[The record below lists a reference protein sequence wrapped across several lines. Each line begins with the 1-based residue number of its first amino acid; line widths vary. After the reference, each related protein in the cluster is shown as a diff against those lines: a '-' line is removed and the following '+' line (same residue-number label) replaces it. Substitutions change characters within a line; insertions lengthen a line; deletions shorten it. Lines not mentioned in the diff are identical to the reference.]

1 MATTSRNGFL
11 GECRATIGVVEVNAA
26 EIPEAQEDRALLT
39 EVVGKIEEADHRQKH
54 HKFQFQQA
62 TRDLEQ
68 LVFQAR
74 DLLLRLKNKIRGRYG
89 MAAEKLAEYGLNPRR
104 PSRLTAVTKKKPAE
118 VGPTQPQPAPSE
130 TDGAIQK

>member
-1 MATTSRNGFL
+1 MATTSRHAFL
-11 GECRATIGVVEVNAA
+11 GECRATINVVEVNAA
-26 EIPEAQEDRALLT
+26 EFPEAQEDRALLA
-39 EVVGKIEEADHRQKH
+39 EVVAKIEEIDHRQKH

-62 TRDLEQ
+62 TRDLEP
-68 LVFQAR
+68 LVLQAR

-104 PSRLTAVTKKKPAE
+104 SNRPTTVTKKKPAE
-118 VGPTQPQPAPSE
+118 EGPTQPQPAPSE